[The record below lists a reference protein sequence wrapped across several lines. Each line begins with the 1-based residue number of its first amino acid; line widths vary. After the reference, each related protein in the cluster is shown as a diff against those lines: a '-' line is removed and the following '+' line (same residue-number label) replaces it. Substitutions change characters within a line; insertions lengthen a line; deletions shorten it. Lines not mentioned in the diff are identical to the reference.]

1 MVHTCNASI
10 QTVRDRLETND
21 LNYKGEFQASLAYE
35 VRCCSTVNTMKAHH
49 PCYLLLP
56 SDVGSHPQEQNWEE
70 ICQ

>member
-49 PCYLLLP
+49 P
-56 SDVGSHPQEQNWEE
+56 
-70 ICQ
+70 